1 MGADVIWRGRVSVC
15 LLAVCVL
22 WGCQGRR
29 VLRPAELDP
38 DTIGRQALLQYDTNG
53 DAKIDA
59 AELQSSPGLLD
70 GMWASDQDEDKAL
83 TAEEIAARVRFHA
96 DRKVALLPVRYAIT
110 LDGKPLQGATMTL
123 VPEEFFQDG
132 IPMATG
138 STDAEGI
145 VEPTMKFEEKYKH
158 QASLRGVRPGVYRI
172 QISKTDADGLEMIP
186 AKYNTESKLGREVGV
201 GPHQHGPVISTP
213 RDLRLSSR

>member
-1 MGADVIWRGRVSVC
+1 MGIDVIWRGQVSVC

-22 WGCQGRR
+22 WGCQERR
-29 VLRPAELDP
+29 ILRPAELDP
-38 DTIGRQALLQYDTNG
+38 DSVGRQALLQYDTNG

-123 VPEEFFQDG
+123 VPEEFFQEVRYLYL
-132 IPMATG
+132 TG
-138 STDAEGI
+138 DAEGI
-145 VEPTMKFEEKYKH
+145 VEPTMEFEDKYKH

-172 QISKTDADGLEMIP
+172 QISKTDANGREMIP

>member
-1 MGADVIWRGRVSVC
+1 MGADVIWRGQVRVC

-22 WGCQGRR
+22 WGCQGNR
-29 VLRPAELDP
+29 VLRPADLDP
-38 DTIGRQALLQYDTNG
+38 DSVGRQALLQYDTNG

-59 AELQSSPGLLD
+59 AELRSSPGLVD

-83 TAEEIAARVRFHA
+83 TAAEIAARVRFHA

-110 LDGKPLQGATMTL
+110 LDGKPLRAATMTL
-123 VPEEFFQDG
+123 VPEEFFQGG

-138 STDAEGI
+138 HTDAEGM
-145 VEPTMKFEEKYKH
+145 VEPTMEFAAKYQH

-172 QISKTDADGLEMIP
+172 HISKKDADGREMIP

-213 RDLRLSSR
+213 RILRLSSR